1 MAYLFIFLT
10 IFFFFEKQQFFI
22 FMRSYLPFF
31 LLFMSTLKNL
41 CLIQSYKAFIIY
53 FHLVAW
59 HSFINYVYDTFLLNF
74 CVWSEVRVKISLFS
88 ICISSDSRI
97 ICRDFLLPIE
107 LVLQLWS
114 SFSKFVLVILSSL
127 YHHFSFSTNLSNSR
141 TKLALSWLCWL
152 GRLVWGVLTL

>member
-1 MAYLFIFLT
+1 M
-10 IFFFFEKQQFFI
+10 E
-22 FMRSYLPFF
+22 
-31 LLFMSTLKNL
+31 
-41 CLIQSYKAFIIY
+41 
-53 FHLVAW
+53 
-59 HSFINYVYDTFLLNF
+59 
-74 CVWSEVRVKISLFS
+74 WSKGQDSLFS

-152 GRLVWGVLTL
+152 GRLVWECWLCNITESSNPWAGIFLHLFRSSFLSFNNGYTLQGAYFAKFIPIYFHMVWCYYKWYFNFWMFTATKEK